1 MTSAIPAAIP
11 ALVAMAERVL
21 PVDAQGDAVQ
31 VMDGPVAEWPEQEY
45 VAIGLSPHDFDNPGT
60 RAAAGLEAS
69 LDDAEV
75 IGMARVWSG
84 DDDIAA
90 LRARAYELFDAL
102 VAGTEADNRLG
113 GAVDLAEITSCIYAP
128 GASERGRWVDL
139 VIAWTV
145 RKF

>member
-1 MTSAIPAAIP
+1 VTSAIPAAID
-11 ALVAMAERVL
+11 ALVVMARQVL
-21 PVDAQGDAVQ
+21 PVDELGERVQ
-31 VMDGPVAEWPEQEY
+31 VMDGPVSDWPEQEY
-45 VAIGLSPHDFDNPGT
+45 VAIGLSPNDFDNPGT
-60 RAAAGLEAS
+60 RAAAGLETS

-75 IGMARVWSG
+75 IGMIRAWSG
-84 DDDIAA
+84 DDDIAP

-113 GAVDLAEITSCIYAP
+113 GAVDLAELTSCIYAP
-128 GASERGRWVDL
+128 GASNRGRWVDL